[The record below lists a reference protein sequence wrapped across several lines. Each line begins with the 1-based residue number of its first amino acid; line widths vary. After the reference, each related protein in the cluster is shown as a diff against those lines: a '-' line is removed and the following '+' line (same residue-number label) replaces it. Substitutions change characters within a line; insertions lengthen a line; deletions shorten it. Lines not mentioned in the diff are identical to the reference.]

1 METRENETIREIK
14 ELLVVQMTALG
25 LFGDEYYRLHPGPP
39 MNGKQMRLL
48 LDIPGKGRTV
58 LDDDSTPE
66 DYEIVEGT
74 PVLIRTPTYYV

>member
-1 METRENETIREIK
+1 MN
-14 ELLVVQMTALG
+14 ALG
-25 LFGDEYYRLHPGPP
+25 LFDYEYYRLHPGPS
-39 MNGKQMRLL
+39 MCWRQVKLL

-58 LDDDSTPE
+58 LDDDKTPE